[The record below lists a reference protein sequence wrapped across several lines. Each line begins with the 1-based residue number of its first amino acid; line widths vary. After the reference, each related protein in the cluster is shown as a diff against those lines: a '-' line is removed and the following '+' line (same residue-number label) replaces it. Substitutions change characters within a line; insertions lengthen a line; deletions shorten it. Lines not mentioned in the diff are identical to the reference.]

1 MNLDFHRK
9 KQNFLKLF
17 ASQNIPVTNL
27 SCLTPLKTRGNKL
40 TENVTINEGDITY
53 IAKKSIP
60 NKSHGWDNLSIRMIK
75 TFGQSLSSL

>member
-1 MNLDFHRK
+1 MNLDFHIK

-27 SCLTPLKTRGNKL
+27 SCLTQLKTRGNKL

-53 IAKKSIP
+53 IAT
-60 NKSHGWDNLSIRMIK
+60 GLELR
-75 TFGQSLSSL
+75 TT